1 MQRVSQALFYL
12 SLAFIV
18 YMPLHVFISQS
29 ASLVTGG
36 LEVWKASKDVL
47 LVLLVP
53 FMLYVSYRRGL
64 FQNKSFKW
72 LMILGGSYT
81 LLHGLF
87 VLFDQSD
94 DTYSAIVGSV
104 YNTRLLGYLLLGY
117 LVGTAK
123 NAEKYLKYLLTTVVI
138 VASAVAVFG
147 VAQYFLP
154 SDLLANVG
162 YTLERGVKP
171 LFFIDDRPE
180 LPRVMSTIKDPNS
193 LGAYLILPTL
203 LVGYALVKKEV
214 NEKLFMRPF
223 RREALFMMLALML
236 SALFL
241 SFSRGA
247 LIGLVLGIITLLC
260 IATGKRAWAWVKKYW
275 YLVLILVSIFVVSIV
290 SLRNTEIVQDYVF
303 HAAVSTDQQDPN
315 EKRVTLVQGAIDD
328 IVATPQGSGPGSAGL
343 VAINNP
349 QGGVLT
355 ENYYLQ
361 VAYEVGWLGA
371 ALFALILLTIGRL
384 LQKIC
389 NKDMNGQKYVAAVL
403 LASMSAYLFYSLLI
417 HLWSNE
423 AIALQWWLLM
433 GVALGASLNKS
444 QQTAANND

>member
-1 MQRVSQALFYL
+1 
-12 SLAFIV
+12 
-18 YMPLHVFISQS
+18 
-29 ASLVTGG
+29 
-36 LEVWKASKDVL
+36 
-47 LVLLVP
+47 
-53 FMLYVSYRRGL
+53 
-64 FQNKSFKW
+64 
-72 LMILGGSYT
+72 
-81 LLHGLF
+81 
-87 VLFDQSD
+87 
-94 DTYSAIVGSV
+94 
-104 YNTRLLGYLLLGY
+104 
-117 LVGTAK
+117 
-123 NAEKYLKYLLTTVVI
+123 
-138 VASAVAVFG
+138 
-147 VAQYFLP
+147 
-154 SDLLANVG
+154 
-162 YTLERGVKP
+162 
-171 LFFIDDRPE
+171 
-180 LPRVMSTIKDPNS
+180 
-193 LGAYLILPTL
+193 
-203 LVGYALVKKEV
+203 
-214 NEKLFMRPF
+214 LFMRPF